1 MKLKSW
7 LDEERG
13 RASALAAHLGLTAGR
28 ISQMAADG
36 VPVKFMQIVSAFTAG
51 GVSVNEMVDERTP
64 DASEQKAV
72 A

>member
-36 VPVKFMQIVSAFTAG
+36 VPVKFMQTVSAFTG
-51 GVSVNEMVDERTP
+51 GDVSITEMVDERTP
-64 DASEQKAV
+64 DAAELKIA